1 MSDYRCI
8 EIHFDEFV
16 YKLTKKTFF
25 FRYTA
30 SMQDPPRG
38 TYYPAGGIGAMQQP
52 RQYQYSATNP
62 WQREERE
69 KVIKS
74 HTVIYC
80 ILKKL

>member
-1 MSDYRCI
+1 
-8 EIHFDEFV
+8 
-16 YKLTKKTFF
+16 
-25 FRYTA
+25 
-30 SMQDPPRG
+30 MQDPPRG

-74 HTVIYC
+74 CRVIYC
-80 ILKKL
+80 TSRNFSIKNRFLNMFLKD